1 MYADKTLEILGEYYV
16 QHKPA
21 MTFEKFVEFVVHSKW
36 GTIECISAVQ
46 KSKTS

>member
-1 MYADKTLEILGEYYV
+1 MYADKTLEILGDYYV
-16 QHKPA
+16 KHKPA
-21 MTFEKFVEFVVHSKW
+21 MPFDKFVEFVVNSKW